1 MNVSVIG
8 LGYVGLTVSA
18 CLSDLGHKIIGVDI
32 DTKKIKE
39 ICKGNFII
47 NEESIGDIL
56 SKNVLQNKIYWT
68 TDYDYALNNSDIVF
82 ICVDTPIDSNGMLY
96 MDNIYSVA
104 DRISTSIKESNKY
117 LTIVVR
123 STVNLGTNHKI
134 IEIIKQSIDPAQYKN
149 FDVVSNPEFLR
160 EGSAVKDFYNP
171 PYTIVGTKSEK
182 SIKIIKKLYSKIDGE
197 MIFTDPKV
205 AELIKIVNNSFH
217 ALKVSFANEIGRLCN
232 EINIDSNTLMDL
244 FVKDE
249 KLNIS
254 SYYFKP
260 GFAYG
265 GSCLAKDLQSLNTI
279 IESHQISAPVLKN
292 ISESNKN
299 HIDYIANRVIKKQNG
314 KVGLYGLAFK
324 AKTADLRSSA
334 SLELAKILINEDIEL
349 TIFDSYLDKTYLLN
363 NNINKSKSD
372 TTVYSHLETSLEKFA
387 HKLDVLVL
395 INADDN
401 IDELLL
407 HLDNSVKIF
416 DYTNSKVLSDYS
428 AYNSF

>member
-18 CLSDLGHKIIGVDI
+18 CLSDLGHKIIGLDI
-32 DTKKIKE
+32 DKNKINE

-47 NEESIGDIL
+47 NEESINDIL
-56 SKNVLQNKIYWT
+56 SKNVSQNKIIWT
-68 TDYDYALNNSDIVF
+68 TDYDYALSNSDIVF
-82 ICVDTPIDSNGMLY
+82 ICVDTPIDSNGLLY
-96 MDNIYSVA
+96 MNNIYNVA
-104 DRISTSIKESNKY
+104 KRISKSLKKNNNY

-123 STVNLGTNHKI
+123 STVNPGTNQKI
-134 IEIIKQSIDPAQYKN
+134 KNIINQSIGNGKSKI

-160 EGSAVKDFYNP
+160 EGSAVNDFYNP
-171 PYTIVGTKSEK
+171 PYTIVGTKSDK
-182 SIKIIKKLYSKIDGE
+182 SIEIIKKLYSKIDGE
-197 MIFTDPKV
+197 MIFTDPKI

-254 SYYFKP
+254 SYYLKP

-265 GSCLAKDLQSLNTI
+265 GSCLSKDLQSLNTI
-279 IESHQISAPVLKN
+279 IDNYQVSAPILSRVG
-292 ISESNKN
+292 SSNQN
-299 HIDYIANRVIKKQNG
+299 HIDYIASKIIKKQNG

-324 AKTADLRSSA
+324 SKTADLRSSA
-334 SLELAKILINEDIEL
+334 SLELAKILINKNIDL
-349 TIFDSYLDKTYLLN
+349 TIFDSHLDKKYLLN
-363 NNINKSKSD
+363 NSSNKSNSEIA
-372 TTVYSHLETSLEKFA
+372 VYNRLETSLEKFA
-387 HKLDVLVL
+387 HKLDLLVL

-401 IDELLL
+401 INDLSLN
-407 HLDNSVKIF
+407 LDKSIKIL
-416 DYTNSKVLSDYS
+416 DYTNSKILSNYES
-428 AYNSF
+428 YNAF